1 MAVDALSGITRGGNI
16 EPVETKPVNDTGRVS
31 VNRALELSKGDGQ
44 TIDKSVSF
52 GNKPLQERLTKF
64 SDSNKLSDSPVNFSE
79 SRAPSNREEAK
90 VAERKLLDESVQKRI
105 FDSEKYGARLQ
116 KSVQTL
122 NQRMEELNR
131 SVRFSV
137 DREFDKD
144 IISVVNPDSGD
155 VIRQIPPEA
164 AMRVSE
170 GVKSLRGMLFDDT
183 A

>member
-1 MAVDALSGITRGGNI
+1 MAVETLSGLSRDIGSSNAEPI
-16 EPVETKPVNDTGRVS
+16 EKKPVNDSGRVS
-31 VNRALELSKGDGQ
+31 VNRALELSKGDLQ
-44 TIDKSVSF
+44 TINKSVSF
-52 GNKPLQERLTKF
+52 GSDPLEERLK
-64 SDSNKLSDSPVNFSE
+64 KLDDSPANFSE
-79 SRAPSNREEAK
+79 ARALKNTDDDK
-90 VAERKLLDESVQKRI
+90 TGQRKLIDESVQKKI
-105 FDSEKYGARLQ
+105 FDSERYEERLQ

-137 DREFDKD
+137 DRQFDKD
-144 IISVVNPDSGD
+144 VISVVNPDSGD

-170 GVKSLRGMLFDDT
+170 GVKSLRGMLFDET

>member
-1 MAVDALSGITRGGNI
+1 MAVEASVGLSRGSGASSA
-16 EPVETKPVNDTGRVS
+16 EPVEKKPVNDIGRVS
-31 VNRALELSKGDGQ
+31 VNRALELQKGDVEK
-44 TIDKSVSF
+44 IDKSVNF
-52 GNKPLQERLTKF
+52 GSEPLKERLRGL
-64 SDSNKLSDSPVNFSE
+64 DQSPANFSE
-79 SRAPSNREEAK
+79 ARASKLSTEVNSNQ
-90 VAERKLLDESVQKRI
+90 RKLLDESVQKKI
-105 FDSEKYGARLQ
+105 FDSEKYEERLQ

-137 DREFDKD
+137 DRQFDKD

-164 AMRVSE
+164 AMKVSE
-170 GVKSLRGMLFDDT
+170 GVKSLRGMLFDDS

>member
-1 MAVDALSGITRGGNI
+1 MAAEAISSLTRGVNTDKVQPLERI
-16 EPVETKPVNDTGRVS
+16 PVNDTGRVS
-31 VNRALELSKGDGQ
+31 DKRALELKKGDVEI
-44 TIDKSVSF
+44 TNKSVDF
-52 GNKPLQERLTKF
+52 GSDPSKERLK
-64 SDSNKLSDSPVNFSE
+64 KLDASPANFSE
-79 SRAPSNREEAK
+79 TRNLSNSEGNLRQ
-90 VAERKLLDESVQKRI
+90 RKLLDQSVQNKI
-105 FDSEKYGARLQ
+105 FDSERFEERLQ

-137 DREFDKD
+137 DRVFDKD
-144 IISVVNPDSGD
+144 VISVVNPDSGD

-164 AMRVSE
+164 AMKVSE